1 MATPLPDT
9 TGALVRRLYREHLR
23 HHRRGIALAVVCTVL
38 LAGLTA
44 LYPVVIQQAFDRF
57 NAGDG
62 AVLWLLPPVIV
73 GVVFAKAL
81 AQYGQAVTVQS
92 VVLKVIEG
100 LQVALFRALTR
111 ADLATVAR
119 EAPARHS
126 TRFTVDAAAIRE
138 ALTKAIN
145 GGADVLTIIGLVA
158 SMVWLDWRMSLV
170 AVLLYPIAVVPILR
184 LGKRIRRASG
194 GMQERMGET
203 AAALTES
210 FAAARLVRAYR
221 LEEQEEARGGGGVH
235 RA

>member
-1 MATPLPDT
+1 MPPPLPDD
-9 TGALVRRLYREHLR
+9 TGALVRRLARDHLR
-23 HHRRGIALAVVCTVL
+23 PHGRGIALAVVCTVL

-57 NAGDG
+57 NAGDR

-73 GVVFAKAL
+73 GVVAAKAA
-81 AQYGQAVTVQS
+81 AQYGQAVAVQS

-138 ALTKAIN
+138 ALTKALN
-145 GGADVLTIIGLVA
+145 GGADVLTIAGLVA
-158 SMVWLDWRMSLV
+158 SMVWLDWQMSLV
-170 AVLLYPIAVVPILR
+170 AVLLYPVAVVPILR
-184 LGKRIRRASG
+184 LG
-194 GMQERMGET
+194 
-203 AAALTES
+203 
-210 FAAARLVRAYR
+210 
-221 LEEQEEARGGGGVH
+221 
-235 RA
+235 